1 MWKANPGCARTLPGH
16 DSEGQKQILIRTP
29 CPDSPLVAE
38 SSHCPLKGLDGG
50 LRQGWGPWISLKERF
65 FSEDL
70 LLGHRDG
77 QGAGPKVLTGSS
89 VGDGHLGWS
98 HRWQRARWSPRGR
111 RGAGEREKGGRVRTW
126 DLSAISFQT
135 VSSFP
140 HSWPAGLALTGQG
153 CAALSHICLPTC
165 WSAPPRRLPPW
176 VFHSL
181 DLEPLFWRAHP
192 MSFLTSKPLTSS
204 PLSLS
209 LGTGGR
215 QPGPSPS
222 SPFQALLDSCP
233 HLLPI
238 SLQGF

>member
-1 MWKANPGCARTLPGH
+1 MGEVGARSAIGLGPLGSCSPLAFACGTTSSILLFWFASYQSSFCFNQMWKANPGCARTLPGH
-16 DSEGQKQILIRTP
+16 DSDGQKQILIRTP

-165 WSAPPRRLPPW
+165 WSAPTRRLPPW

-181 DLEPLFWRAHP
+181 DLEPLFW
-192 MSFLTSKPLTSS
+192 
-204 PLSLS
+204 
-209 LGTGGR
+209 
-215 QPGPSPS
+215 
-222 SPFQALLDSCP
+222 C
-233 HLLPI
+233 
-238 SLQGF
+238 